1 MVLTREAAT
10 YVITHC
16 NGPEITHSYTH
27 TKKNTQKK
35 EEKEEKNE
43 TIGGRK
49 F

>member
-1 MVLTREAAT
+1 MVLTRTAAT

-16 NGPEITHSYTH
+16 NGLRSLTH
-27 TKKNTQKK
+27 THTHKEKKK